1 MKVEQLVRPGHPE
14 DETEYHFT
22 LDNHQLRILH
32 AILLFSME
40 EESKGTRK
48 IQINP
53 TLPAVECLQDI
64 GDIVESNTDNYFK
77 ALDRGPE
84 H

>member
-1 MKVEQLVRPGHPE
+1 MKVENLTRPGHPE

-32 AILLFSME
+32 AILMFSME

-53 TLPAVECLQDI
+53 TIPAEECLSDI
-64 GDIVESNTDNYFK
+64 GDTIASNSDNYFQ
-77 ALDRGPE
+77 AIERGPE